1 MRQANGILTAA
12 VIGLVIGAVPVKAQ
26 TPRSVDSQ
34 TVRLTRGSIQGTVSD
49 DAGGPLAGALVS
61 AFGQTMSS
69 AVSDSRG
76 RFSIDGLPAGDYL
89 IQAHLSGFVGSRR
102 ELVRVGVGPSP
113 LERPLLLRR
122 LDLIVATTGAGSPVP
137 ARPIMAAGV
146 RLPSGTLSDQPDSSS
161 TDTVSGQT
169 DHSHTETAWRLRHI
183 KRSVL
188 KDASTVVA
196 LVETDEEIPTAS
208 FMGRTRAA
216 ATGLASTVFTELP
229 FSGEVNLLTTSALGP
244 GQLFSNV
251 MMPRPVAYVSIGAP
265 TSAGDWSVRAAMSQG
280 DLSSW
285 LVAGAFASRDR
296 ATHGYEFGYSYST
309 QEYLGGNLAA
319 LAAVTDGSRNAG
331 ELYAFDRW
339 AITPAVSVQY
349 GGRFTRYDYLDNRG
363 LLSPAVELTLTPL
376 KDTRVIT
383 TIGQEMVAPG
393 AEEFVASDTPGPWLP
408 PERTFAPLG
417 SAGSVGDFRTER
429 VRYLDVMVEHEFD
442 KTYVL
447 GVRRFYQEVDDQL
460 VTLFDLGLPQG
471 PQSIGHYY
479 VASAGGFAADG
490 WAFRVSSPPSK
501 NMRAW
506 IDYSLTRARWAGR
519 GESTEIRLWAPA
531 AVRGE
536 REDLH
541 DVTTSFEGEIPETA
555 TRVFLVY
562 RINTGFTR
570 ANHELAR
577 PGLDAR
583 FDLQVNQALPFG
595 LAGTQWEVLVGIRN
609 LFRDS
614 LSVSS
619 VYDEL
624 LVVRPPKRVVGGFLV
639 RF

>member
-1 MRQANGILTAA
+1 MRQANGVLLAA
-12 VIGLVIGAVPVKAQ
+12 VIGLGIGALPVQAQ
-26 TPRSVDSQ
+26 SPRSVDSQ
-34 TVRLTRGSIQGTVSD
+34 AVRLTRGSIQGTVSD
-49 DAGGPLAGALVS
+49 DAGGPLPGALVS

-102 ELVRVGVGPSP
+102 ELVRVGLGPAP

-122 LDLIVATTGAGSPVP
+122 VDLVVATAGSGAPVP

-146 RLPSGTLSDQPDSSS
+146 RLPTGTLSDQPDAAGA
-161 TDTVSGQT
+161 DTASAAP
-169 DHSHTETAWRLRHI
+169 DHSHTETAWRLRHV
-183 KRSVL
+183 KRSIL
-188 KDASTVVA
+188 KDSSAIAT
-196 LVETDEEIPTAS
+196 LVETDDEIPSAS
-208 FMGRTRAA
+208 IFGRTRAA
-216 ATGLASTVFTELP
+216 TTGLASTVFTELP

-244 GQLFSNV
+244 GQLFSSS

-265 TSAGDWSVRAAMSQG
+265 TPAGDWSVRAAMSQG

-285 LVAGAFASRDR
+285 LVAGAFASRER
-296 ATHGYEFGYSYST
+296 AAHGYEFGYSYST

-339 AITPAVSVQY
+339 TLTPGVSVEY
-349 GGRFTRYDYLDNRG
+349 GGRYTRYDYLENRG
-363 LLSPAVELTLTPL
+363 ILSPSVEVTLEPL

-408 PERTFAPLG
+408 PERTFAPLRYDG
-417 SAGSVGDFRTER
+417 EFRPER
-429 VRYLDVMVEHEFD
+429 ARYLDVMVEHEFG

-460 VTLFDLGLPQG
+460 VTLFGLDLPQG
-471 PQSIGHYY
+471 PQSVGHYY
-479 VASAGGFAADG
+479 VASAGGFSADG
-490 WAFRVSSPPSK
+490 WAFRVGSPPSK
-501 NMRAW
+501 SVRAW
-506 IDYSLTRARWAGR
+506 IDYSLTRARWAAG
-519 GESTEIRLWAPA
+519 GDSTEIGMLAPA
-531 AVRGE
+531 AVRPE

-562 RINTGFTR
+562 KINTGFTR

-595 LAGTQWEVLVGIRN
+595 VAGTRWEVLVGIRN
-609 LFRDS
+609 LFRDA
-614 LSVSS
+614 LSVGS